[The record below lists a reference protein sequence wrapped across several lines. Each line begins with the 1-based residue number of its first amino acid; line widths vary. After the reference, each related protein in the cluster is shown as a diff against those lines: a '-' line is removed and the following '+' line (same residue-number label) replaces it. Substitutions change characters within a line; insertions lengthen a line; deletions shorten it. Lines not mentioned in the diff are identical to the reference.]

1 MTQPSEDK
9 LRIWD
14 AYWHDSRLYSAGPDS
29 AADIEAAL
37 DAHWS
42 QLAAGLEQG
51 AKVLDLGCGNG
62 AVALVVA
69 RVSQEMAKSFAVSG
83 IDAAEIDPPH
93 FVTRHA
99 ALLRTID
106 FRARTRMEEL
116 PFDPDTFDA
125 GISQFSFE
133 FSDMAKAASEVARVL
148 KPRGQFVILA
158 LPATGKVVEQSK
170 KRVKQSQYVL
180 TQTKLFDVALAVAQ
194 ALHNVE
200 SRGEGRDTKQ
210 YLERFNGEVE
220 RAIAR
225 FANTDSDLVM
235 AMVIGLQRVLTDR
248 KTTDIA
254 EQLATINLM
263 RKRLIEGV
271 ARAEVMERAALGDA
285 GLNGLKRR
293 LTESGLNVVETK
305 PVSVGEHGTVAW
317 RITARK

>member
-1 MTQPSEDK
+1 MTQPSDDK

-14 AYWHDSRLYSAGPDS
+14 AYWRDSRLYSAGPDS
-29 AADIEAAL
+29 APDIEAAL

-42 QLAAGLEQG
+42 QLAAGLEEG

-62 AVALVVA
+62 AVAFVIA

-93 FVTRHA
+93 FVARYA
-99 ALLRTID
+99 AILKTID

-116 PFDPDTFDA
+116 PFEPATFDA
-125 GISQFSFE
+125 VYSQFSFE
-133 FSDMAKAASEVARVL
+133 FSDMSKTASEISRVL
-148 KPRGQFVILA
+148 KPNGQVVILA
-158 LPATGKVVEQSK
+158 LPATSEVIEQGK
-170 KRVKQSQYVL
+170 KRIKQSQYIL
-180 TQTKLFDVALAVAQ
+180 NHTKLFDVALAVAQ

-220 RAIAR
+220 RAIAK

-235 AMVIGLQRVLTDR
+235 AMVIGLQRVFTER

-254 EQLATINLM
+254 DQLATINLM
-263 RKRLIEGV
+263 RKRLMEGV
-271 ARAEVMERAALGDA
+271 TRAEAMERAAFGDA

-293 LTESGLNVVETK
+293 LTEAGLNVTDTK
-305 PVSVGEHGTVAW
+305 PLSVGEHGTVAW
-317 RITARK
+317 RIAARK